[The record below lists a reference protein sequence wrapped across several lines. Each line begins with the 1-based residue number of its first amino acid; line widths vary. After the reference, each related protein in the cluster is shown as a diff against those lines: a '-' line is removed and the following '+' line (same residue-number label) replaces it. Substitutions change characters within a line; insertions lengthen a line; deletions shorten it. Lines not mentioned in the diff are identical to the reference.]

1 MGLNPG
7 YLQRSFLLYK
17 LHWGVD
23 SYLLQNWQNF
33 SKKQPTAQLL
43 VFHIAHF
50 LPPKKPLKDEIVV
63 ARNRFLA
70 ESMLNGG
77 QSQLKKSPLP
87 KTAPVQSSPIGPR
100 KYSVPTCH
108 TTLKQMEQAK
118 LAREFVQQRK
128 SLNNNN
134 NTDYETGLANLDFYQ
149 GLKNPDSGSLYSSAN
164 QLMQPEPD
172 VTSAQANNSGSR
184 ENLPK
189 LKRTLSRTSSVGKLV
204 NNFET
209 GAGGFTSENSH
220 GLKNPESGFYGS
232 ASQQAMAFSYIKPKP
247 PLAAKPS
254 LRHTVSP
261 LHMTFS
267 HMNNGME
274 SFLMEYSYSKSTK
287 ISQDTYIFFKF

>member
-1 MGLNPG
+1 M
-7 YLQRSFLLYK
+7 
-17 LHWGVD
+17 HWG
-23 SYLLQNWQNF
+23 SFYLLHNWQNF
-33 SKKQPTAQLL
+33 KEKTAHCAA
-43 VFHIAHF
+43 FGF
-50 LPPKKPLKDEIVV
+50 SYCTFFSTKKPLKDELVV

-164 QLMQPEPD
+164 QLMQEPD
-172 VTSAQANNSGSR
+172 VTSSAQANSGSR

-267 HMNNGME
+267 HMNNGLK
-274 SFLMEYSYSKSTK
+274 SFLMEYPYSKSTK
-287 ISQDTYIFFKF
+287 ISQDVFVKIRQEVVNF

>member
-1 MGLNPG
+1 
-7 YLQRSFLLYK
+7 
-17 LHWGVD
+17 
-23 SYLLQNWQNF
+23 
-33 SKKQPTAQLL
+33 
-43 VFHIAHF
+43 
-50 LPPKKPLKDEIVV
+50 
-63 ARNRFLA
+63 
-70 ESMLNGG
+70 
-77 QSQLKKSPLP
+77 
-87 KTAPVQSSPIGPR
+87 
-100 KYSVPTCH
+100 
-108 TTLKQMEQAK
+108 MEQAK

-164 QLMQPEPD
+164 QLMQEPD
-172 VTSAQANNSGSR
+172 VTASAQANSGSR

-209 GAGGFTSENSH
+209 GAGGFTSENSY

-267 HMNNGME
+267 HMNNGLK

-287 ISQDTYIFFKF
+287 ILQDIFLFFKFWTKV

>member
-1 MGLNPG
+1 M
-7 YLQRSFLLYK
+7 
-17 LHWGVD
+17 
-23 SYLLQNWQNF
+23 
-33 SKKQPTAQLL
+33 
-43 VFHIAHF
+43 
-50 LPPKKPLKDEIVV
+50 V

-164 QLMQPEPD
+164 QLMQEPD
-172 VTSAQANNSGSR
+172 VTSAQANSGSR

-267 HMNNGME
+267 HMNNGMK
-274 SFLMEYSYSKSTK
+274 SFLMEYPYSKSTK
-287 ISQDTYIFFKF
+287 ISQDAYFSSFELKSKGFSKCEQIMYCEDPARSCELLNFHAHLSYSQVPNKRVLVY